1 MLYAVLSAPP
11 IADLLAV
18 FGSAGA
24 IVGGTIGWFMEAD
37 NWRRAFEN
45 LALGATAGT
54 VCFSAAAF
62 LSYALIRVFGW

>member
-1 MLYAVLSAPP
+1 MLDAALNAPP
-11 IADLLAV
+11 IAGLLAV
-18 FGSAGA
+18 LGLAGA
-24 IVGGTIGWFMEAD
+24 IVGGVVGWFIEAT